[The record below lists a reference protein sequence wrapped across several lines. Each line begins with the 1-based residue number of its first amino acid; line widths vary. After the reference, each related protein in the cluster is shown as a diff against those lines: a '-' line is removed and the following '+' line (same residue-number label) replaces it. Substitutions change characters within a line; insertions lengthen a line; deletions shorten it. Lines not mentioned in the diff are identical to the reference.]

1 MSDVR
6 KGSMTEEASALGE
19 RVKGAAKDAAG
30 AVTGNESLK
39 REGEAENAEG
49 RARQGANEVLGLG
62 SVTPGSARR
71 QSGYVTGLYR
81 TPEDATRAYEE
92 LTSRHGYKAE
102 DVDVLM
108 SDETRARYFGDAGPG
123 QEAKAGSK
131 MAEGLGKGSAIGGGV
146 GAALAAVFA
155 VGASVAIPGLG
166 LVVAGPI
173 AAALAGAGAGAA
185 TGGLIGALIGAGIPE
200 DRAAEYERGIREG
213 GIVVGTRAR
222 DDEHAAVLERDFGNT
237 GGTSILR

>member
-1 MSDVR
+1 MSDGR
-6 KGSMTEEASALGE
+6 KSSVTEEVSAVGE

-30 AVTGNESLK
+30 AVTGNKSLE

-49 RARQGANEVLGLG
+49 RARQGANEVLGLN
-62 SVTPGSARR
+62 SVTPRSARGE
-71 QSGYVTGLYR
+71 SAYVTGLYR
-81 TPEDATRAYEE
+81 TPEDATRAYDD
-92 LTSRHGYKAE
+92 LTSRHGYNAE

-108 SDETRARYFGDAGPG
+108 SDETRARYFGGAEPG
-123 QEAKAGSK
+123 QELKAGSK

-185 TGGLIGALIGAGIPE
+185 TGGLVGALIGAGIPE

-222 DDEHAAVLERDFGNT
+222 DEEHAAALERDFGNS